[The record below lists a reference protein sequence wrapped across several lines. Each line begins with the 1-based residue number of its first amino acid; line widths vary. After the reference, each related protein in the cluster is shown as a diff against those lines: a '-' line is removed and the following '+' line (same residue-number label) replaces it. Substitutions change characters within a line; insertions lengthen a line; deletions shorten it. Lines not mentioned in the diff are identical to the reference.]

1 MSLLSTSS
9 LPLCPVPGGSCC
21 MSSSL
26 LSIQLLCCVPAVSAT
41 SLVGCSLFVMAWQS
55 DGTRM
60 GVVCKG
66 SPSLFFAVSR
76 AIIEYFLQCGMPL
89 LSCSHKEAAVAS
101 LFPLY
106 LSLATF
112 PHVVPVTG
120 LLSVFAPLGCLEL
133 ASVRTSLFRR
143 KGKTPYLTCK
153 AGRRPWLRKIFAHKI
168 HGRMTVIFC

>member
-1 MSLLSTSS
+1 MYSF
-9 LPLCPVPGGSCC
+9 
-21 MSSSL
+21 L
-26 LSIQLLCCVPAVSAT
+26 LSIQLRFCVPAGNAASF
-41 SLVGCSLFVMAWQS
+41 VGCSLFVMAGQS

-60 GVVCKG
+60 GVVSKG

-76 AIIEYFLQCGMPL
+76 AIIEYVLQCGMPL
-89 LSCSHKEAAVAS
+89 LSCGHKAAAVAALCP
-101 LFPLY
+101 LFLC
-106 LSLATF
+106 LATF
-112 PHVVPVTG
+112 PRDVPVTG